1 MEVCPGVNSVACALK
16 DTDAEGE
23 DEDPVPSASF
33 AEVK

>member
-23 DEDPVPSASF
+23 DPVPSASF